1 VGAEYNLSKRTLAYA
16 QVGHVDNHGTMNQ
29 TIVYGQPVA
38 PGESTTAAMIGVRH
52 NF

>member
-1 VGAEYNLSKRTLAYA
+1 
-16 QVGHVDNHGTMNQ
+16 MNQ

-38 PGESTTAAMIGVRH
+38 PGVSTTAVMLGLRH